1 LSYRLTDSLISSSGE
16 SQAEFTLVEIVLL
29 IISVRYDFNFFS
41 EVLRDCSLDRV
52 EVEKDDIIILS
63 SDGLWDVIQSD
74 ELQEI
79 VQRNTNKVIYLS
91 IQFSTYENSLFIF
104 LAFTRLS

>member
-1 LSYRLTDSLISSSGE
+1 M
-16 SQAEFTLVEIVLL
+16 
-29 IISVRYDFNFFS
+29 
-41 EVLRDCSLDRV
+41 DRV

-91 IQFSTYENSLFIF
+91 IRFSTYENCLFIF